1 MVIITVVV
9 VIGGGGGGLLEEKKY
24 PNAVL
29 NETRE
34 IFHYL
39 PFSRYLRSTHS
50 SLMVRTGN
58 APTLTNHIRFISVQP
73 VADKQINKY
82 DNIIILVPIF

>member
-1 MVIITVVV
+1 MV
-9 VIGGGGGGLLEEKKY
+9 VIGGGGGVLEEEKLPK
-24 PNAVL
+24 AVF
-29 NETRE
+29 NET
-34 IFHYL
+34 IQVFHYL

-73 VADKQINKY
+73 GADKQY
-82 DNIIILVPIF
+82 DNIIILVPTF